1 MTTKGEH
8 SGRCCPE
15 SEIDEKPDC
24 ATAENGYWVLAN
36 YDRFKGGR
44 KASVEVHGGASL
56 EEVLVPVIELSL
68 RDASIEITCLTKV
81 AYASYEETPEI
92 ELFSTSHLANV
103 TVRLNGRVYE
113 ARKVDENRHIVR
125 FDGVTKA
132 GTYTCEVYEKDDRIG
147 VAEFEVQ
154 KRSATTN
161 DDDWFM

>member
-1 MTTKGEH
+1 M
-8 SGRCCPE
+8 
-15 SEIDEKPDC
+15 
-24 ATAENGYWVLAN
+24 LAN

-68 RDASIEITCLTKV
+68 RDASVEITCLTKV

-92 ELFSTSHLANV
+92 ELFSTSLLANV
-103 TVRLNGRVYE
+103 IVRLNGRVYE

-154 KRSATTN
+154 KRSVDLAAGLSGAEAACRLAEDGPN
-161 DDDWFM
+161 ELPFIPPEPA